1 MQANGRINL
10 LDAPNPMMM
19 FDRNPVKT
27 PVQYRDAMS
36 GGWEC
41 SRLSKAF
48 FSGENQQ
55 IIQNGIRAGVYQASN
70 NQYVIA
76 PQSYDQ
82 IKIIMRAIYL
92 QNAQNHPE
100 NITGQIER
108 LNQLVIQHAVPKLV
122 GEAKGYMNY
131 LRDASTIAMPLSA
144 PINTMSRDKTLEL
157 KPFF

>member
-10 LDAPNPMMM
+10 LNAPNPMIMY
-19 FDRNPVKT
+19 DRIPVKT
-27 PVQYRDAMS
+27 PVEFREALT
-36 GGWEC
+36 GTWES

-48 FSGENQQ
+48 FSAENQQ
-55 IIQNGIRAGVYQASN
+55 IIQNGIRAGVYQASG

-76 PQSYDQ
+76 PQSFDQ
-82 IKIIMRAIYL
+82 IKIIMRAIFL
-92 QNAQNHPE
+92 QNSRNHPE
-100 NITGQIER
+100 NVTGQIDELNR
-108 LNQLVIQHAVPKLV
+108 LVLQHAVPKLV